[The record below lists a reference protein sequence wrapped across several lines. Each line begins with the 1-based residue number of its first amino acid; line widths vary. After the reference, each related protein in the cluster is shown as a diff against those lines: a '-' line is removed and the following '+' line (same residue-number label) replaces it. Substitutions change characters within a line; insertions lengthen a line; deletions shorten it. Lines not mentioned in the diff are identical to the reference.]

1 MNKASLNTRRFAR
14 TTGEAFKDA
23 DYGTAFWP
31 PEAESASLIDIVR
44 YAMALAM
51 AIAAFVVSASC
62 AGPSD
67 AEAARDVAAQVSDA
81 RIDEWAQAALRANPD
96 LSPEQ
101 LARVRTAARLI
112 EQGEVRP

>member
-1 MNKASLNTRRFAR
+1 MLGSTRAVLL
-14 TTGEAFKDA
+14 
-23 DYGTAFWP
+23 
-31 PEAESASLIDIVR
+31 LI
-44 YAMALAM
+44 ALA
-51 AIAAFVVSASC
+51 ALALLTAC

-67 AEAARDVAAQVSDA
+67 AETEANVAAQVSDA

>member
-1 MNKASLNTRRFAR
+1 MTRMLHRVSTFRLATASL
-14 TTGEAFKDA
+14 
-23 DYGTAFWP
+23 
-31 PEAESASLIDIVR
+31 L
-44 YAMALAM
+44 ALLL
-51 AIAAFVVSASC
+51 AAC

-67 AEAARDVAAQVSDA
+67 AETEANVAAQVSDA

>member
-1 MNKASLNTRRFAR
+1 MLGSTRA
-14 TTGEAFKDA
+14 ALVLA
-23 DYGTAFWP
+23 
-31 PEAESASLIDIVR
+31 
-44 YAMALAM
+44 ALAM
-51 AIAAFVVSASC
+51 VALLLTAC
-62 AGPSD
+62 AGPTD

>member
-1 MNKASLNTRRFAR
+1 MLGSTRA
-14 TTGEAFKDA
+14 ALVLA
-23 DYGTAFWP
+23 
-31 PEAESASLIDIVR
+31 
-44 YAMALAM
+44 ALAM
-51 AIAAFVVSASC
+51 VALLLTAC
-62 AGPSD
+62 AGPTD
-67 AEAARDVAAQVSDA
+67 AETDANVAAQVSDA

>member
-1 MNKASLNTRRFAR
+1 MLGSTRA
-14 TTGEAFKDA
+14 ALVLA
-23 DYGTAFWP
+23 
-31 PEAESASLIDIVR
+31 
-44 YAMALAM
+44 ALAM
-51 AIAAFVVSASC
+51 VALLLTAC

-67 AEAARDVAAQVSDA
+67 AETEANVAAQVSDG

-101 LARVRTAARLI
+101 LARVRAAARLI

>member
-1 MNKASLNTRRFAR
+1 MLGSTRAVLL
-14 TTGEAFKDA
+14 
-23 DYGTAFWP
+23 
-31 PEAESASLIDIVR
+31 LI
-44 YAMALAM
+44 ALA
-51 AIAAFVVSASC
+51 ALALLLIAC

-67 AEAARDVAAQVSDA
+67 AETEANVAAQVSDG

-96 LSPEQ
+96 LTPEQ